1 MGKLEGKTKL
11 GRHWRRWE
19 DPTKTRL
26 ECGGGGGRKLDRV
39 K

>member
-1 MGKLEGKTKL
+1 MGKPEGKTKL

-19 DPTKTRL
+19 DPTKLRL
-26 ECGGGGGRKLDRV
+26 ECGEGRKLDRV